1 MTLAGT
7 FLSKKHKTVNTM
19 IKTESAYT
27 VNGLLVFKDKSV
39 TQLEGIKRTYNTQMR
54 TLVQK

>member
-39 TQLEGIKRTYNTQMR
+39 TQLEGIKRT
-54 TLVQK
+54 